1 MHANLPL
8 LSIHRRTVRSGPSLN
23 PKVLSLLFSDLLSKT
38 EEEVSAIHQTQ
49 LVTSEEV
56 TKILSVVV
64 NMKCTFQDLGTLYH
78 GEVSTDCIT
87 LFSQHE
93 RN

>member
-8 LSIHRRTVRSGPSLN
+8 FSIHRRIVRPGPSLN
-23 PKVLSLLFSDLLSKT
+23 PKALNLLFSDLLSKT

-56 TKILSVVV
+56 TKILSIVV

-78 GEVSTDCIT
+78 GEISIDCIA
-87 LFSQHE
+87 LFNQHE